1 MYISSAM
8 SPLVI
13 SLIAFL
19 NKWCSP
25 FDLNDNLAEVWLS
38 LKIILPV
45 DPTSFSKHSQK
56 FWGNPND

>member
-1 MYISSAM
+1 
-8 SPLVI
+8 
-13 SLIAFL
+13 
-19 NKWCSP
+19 
-25 FDLNDNLAEVWLS
+25 LAEVWLS